1 MTDSHSGP
9 EVPDGQVLNGQVP
22 NDQAAGTAEHA
33 VVAHALRKNYGR
45 GESAVAALDGVSVVF
60 PRGQFAAVMGPS
72 GSGKS
77 TLMQCLAGLDT
88 VTGGTVWIDGTPI
101 TGLRDRGLTRLRRDK
116 IGFVFQAYNLVPTL
130 TARQNI
136 VLPLALARR
145 RVDRAWFDEVVQT
158 LGLTGRLKHRPHELS
173 GGQQQRV
180 AVARALLGR
189 PAVIFADEPT
199 GNLDSVAGAEVLALL
214 RTSVQQWGQTVIMVT
229 HDAVAASWSD
239 RVVLLADGRISGELQ
254 DPTVDTVL
262 AALHGARPA
271 HDRSMA

>member
-9 EVPDGQVLNGQVP
+9 TGANGQAP
-22 NDQAAGTAEHA
+22 GTAEHA
-33 VVAHALRKNYGR
+33 VVAQDLRKSYGR

-239 RVVLLADGRISGELQ
+239 RVVLLADGHISGELQ
-254 DPTVDTVL
+254 DPTVDSVL

>member
-1 MTDSHSGP
+1 MTDINRRRAQRSAPNRSAP
-9 EVPDGQVLNGQVP
+9 GQ
-22 NDQAAGTAEHA
+22 DA
-33 VVAHALRKNYGR
+33 VEAQSLRKTYGR
-45 GESAVAALDGVSVVF
+45 GASAVAALDDVTLAF

-77 TLMQCLAGLDT
+77 TLMQCLAGLDS
-88 VTGGTVWIDGTPI
+88 VSSGTVWIDGTPI
-101 TGLRDRGLTRLRRDK
+101 TGLRDRGLTRLRREK

-130 TARQNI
+130 SAKQNI
-136 VLPLALARR
+136 LLPMALARR
-145 RVDRAWFDEVVQT
+145 KVDRDWFDEVVQT

-214 RTSVQQWGQTVIMVT
+214 RTSVTAWGQTVIMVT
-229 HDAVAASWSD
+229 HDAVAAAYSD
-239 RVVLLADGRISGELQ
+239 RVVLLGDGRLTGELT
-254 DPTVDTVL
+254 DPTVETVL
-262 AALHGARPA
+262 AALHG
-271 HDRSMA
+271 DRLAPGRASV

>member
-9 EVPDGQVLNGQVP
+9 TGANGQAP
-22 NDQAAGTAEHA
+22 GTAEHA
-33 VVAHALRKNYGR
+33 VVAQDLRKSYGR

-254 DPTVDTVL
+254 DPTVDSVL

>member
-1 MTDSHSGP
+1 MTDSHSAPAGSP
-9 EVPDGQVLNGQVP
+9 
-22 NDQAAGTAEHA
+22 GTAEHA
-33 VVAHALRKNYGR
+33 VVATALRKSYGR
-45 GESAVAALDGVSVVF
+45 GESAVAALDGVSVAF

-101 TGLRDRGLTRLRRDK
+101 TGLRDRGLTRLRREK

-130 TARQNI
+130 TAKQNI

-180 AVARALLGR
+180 AVARALLSR

-214 RTSVQQWGQTVIMVT
+214 RTSVTQWGQTVIMVT
-229 HDAVAASWSD
+229 HDAVAAACSD
-239 RVVLLADGRISGELQ
+239 RVVLLADGRLAGELQ
-254 DPTVDTVL
+254 DPTVETVL
-262 AALHGARPA
+262 GALHGARLAPNRA
-271 HDRSMA
+271 SA